1 MTGTSTP
8 STRDRLFVDS
18 AFLIALVAA
27 DDQYHA
33 RATEYW
39 RGVSRT
45 TLLLTTTYVVA
56 EVLAFF
62 KARGRH
68 STAVP
73 IGRLLITSGWVE
85 LLHVD
90 QDLFHAGWEYLVKH
104 GDKRYSLTD
113 CISFI
118 VMRARGMQ
126 EALTF
131 DAHFQQAGFT
141 KLV

>member
-1 MTGTSTP
+1 MTATSTP

-27 DDQYHA
+27 DDQYHT

-39 RGVSRT
+39 RRVSRT

-56 EVLAFF
+56 EVLTFF
-62 KARGRH
+62 KARRRH
-68 STAVP
+68 STAVL
-73 IGRLLITSGWVE
+73 IGNLLITSGWVE

-90 QDLFHAGWEYLVKH
+90 QDLFRAGWEYLIKH
-104 GDKRYSLTD
+104 GDKRYSFTD
-113 CISFI
+113 CISFV
-118 VMRARGMQ
+118 VMQSRGLR

-131 DAHFQQAGFT
+131 DTHFQQAGFT
-141 KLV
+141 NVV